1 MAPKLLDL
9 WRDSDGLQWFMQ
21 TCPWALLTAPAVHEV
36 FTAHKWFDKG
46 QLKTRYP
53 NPGVALLRAI
63 ETYDNGL
70 NRGQCD
76 KIERDRKKTKI

>member
-1 MAPKLLDL
+1 MH
-9 WRDSDGLQWFMQ
+9 
-21 TCPWALLTAPAVHEV
+21 TCPWALLTAPAVVEV

-53 NPGVALLRAI
+53 MPPVALVKAI
-63 ETYDNGL
+63 EAYDNGL

-76 KIERDRKKTKI
+76 KIERDSKKTQT